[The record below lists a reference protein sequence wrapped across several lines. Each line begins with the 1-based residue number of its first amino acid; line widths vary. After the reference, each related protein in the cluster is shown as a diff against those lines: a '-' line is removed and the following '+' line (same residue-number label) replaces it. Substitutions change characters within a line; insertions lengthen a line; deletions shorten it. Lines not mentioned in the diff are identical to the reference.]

1 MSLDNWQKATL
12 ALKLLAADP
21 SLGGVVVRARAGPVR
36 DAFIALVQGLN
47 GPVHRIHPN
56 ITDEALLGGIDVTAT
71 LASGR
76 LVEREGLLGTS
87 GTLILTMG
95 ERCPPALA
103 AKLALALDDRP
114 NLTLVVLDEGAEP
127 AEAAPAALIERCAF
141 HVDLSDVAQSDI
153 SSGIVLTS
161 MRTIADV
168 PHAALAQA
176 TQASAQLGIS
186 SLRAPLFTL
195 RAARVLA
202 GLAGRDVVGES
213 DIETAAILTLTHR
226 ATQVPQEAPEAETPP
241 EGAETETQQST
252 QTDLPDELILDAI
265 KAHLPDTLLDQLAQG
280 PTLGGQGNGS
290 GAPRK
295 GNRRGRPLPS
305 RPGRPKDGGRVD
317 LIATLRAAA
326 PWQTIRRANTGRD
339 GIHIRQSD
347 IHTKRYALRSDRVLV
362 FAVDAS
368 GSAALARLAEAKG
381 AVELLLS
388 QAYARRDHVSLIAF
402 RGTEAELLLP
412 PTRSLVQTK
421 RRLAGL
427 PGGGGTPLAAG
438 LEEALAQGLLAQ
450 RKGLSPTV
458 VVMTDG
464 RANIALDGAPDRVK
478 ASADASRMA
487 QALRRHG
494 MSAIVIDT
502 GNRPEPSLR
511 TLAQT
516 LDATYVPLPRA
527 DAHRLS
533 AAVSQTLDV

>member
-1 MSLDNWQKATL
+1 MSLDSWQKATL
-12 ALKLLAADP
+12 ALKLLAADT

-36 DAFIALVQGLN
+36 DTFIALAQGLN
-47 GPVHRIHPN
+47 GPVRRIHPN

-71 LASGR
+71 LASGQ
-76 LVEREGLLGTS
+76 LVERQGLLDTS

-103 AKLALALDDRP
+103 AKLALALDSRP
-114 NLTLVVLDEGAEP
+114 DLTLVVLDEGAEP
-127 AEAAPAALIERCAF
+127 AEVAPAALSERCAF
-141 HVDLSDVAQSDI
+141 HVDLGDVTPSNI
-153 SSGIVLTS
+153 SSGVVLTS
-161 MRTIADV
+161 LRTQAETPETTFADV
-168 PHAALAQA
+168 
-176 TQASAQLGIS
+176 TQAAAQLGIA

-195 RAARVLA
+195 RTARTLA
-202 GLAGRDVVGES
+202 GLAGREVVEEA
-213 DIETAAILTLTHR
+213 DIQTAAILTLTHP
-226 ATQVPQEAPEAETPP
+226 ATQLPQDLAESEAPPDTSEVEPQET
-241 EGAETETQQST
+241 S
-252 QTDLPDELILDAI
+252 QTDLPEELILDAI
-265 KAHLPDTLLDQLAQG
+265 KAHLPDTLLDQLAAG
-280 PTLGGQGNGS
+280 STPGGQGNGS
-290 GAPRK
+290 GAHRK
-295 GNRRGRPLPS
+295 GNRRGRPLPP
-305 RPGRPKDGGRVD
+305 RPGRVQDGSRVD

-347 IHTKRYALRSDRVLV
+347 IHTKRFALRSDRVLI

-402 RGTEAELLLP
+402 RGAEAELLLP

-438 LEEALAQGLLAQ
+438 LEEALTQGLLAQ

-464 RANIALDGAPDRVK
+464 RANIALDGSANRVQ
-478 ASADASRMA
+478 AAADASRMA
-487 QALRRHG
+487 QALRRQG

-516 LDATYVPLPRA
+516 LDAAYVPLPRA
-527 DAHRLS
+527 DAQRLS
-533 AAVSQTLDV
+533 AAVSQTLDA